1 MILWARCLGKSNVFP
16 LIFPCRCNANRA
28 VLCRTKRR
36 IYGRT
41 YPVSLV
47 YPNGG
52 SIRIRFH
59 EPRII
64 LQIPPD
70 LNDCSPEERQ
80 KRLLRRAPQSRLTLQ
95 EQIEDTF
102 DQEAYSFLLK
112 KN

>member
-16 LIFPCRCNANRA
+16 LTFPCRCNANRA

-64 LQIPPD
+64 LQVSALKIIIKYVYTFH
-70 LNDCSPEERQ
+70 PEIRFP
-80 KRLLRRAPQSRLTLQ
+80 L
-95 EQIEDTF
+95 
-102 DQEAYSFLLK
+102 Y
-112 KN
+112 N